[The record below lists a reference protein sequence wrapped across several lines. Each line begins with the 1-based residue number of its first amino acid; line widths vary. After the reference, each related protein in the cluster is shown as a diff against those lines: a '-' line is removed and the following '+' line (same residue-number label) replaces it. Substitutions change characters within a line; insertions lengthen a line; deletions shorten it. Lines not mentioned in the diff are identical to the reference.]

1 MAFSGV
7 TSVRSLT
14 PEVSDDELFRAYA
27 EADPRER
34 ERITECLVERYTGLV
49 RWLASRYAGRGVD
62 ADELRQVGF
71 VGLMK
76 AINRFDPDRGV
87 EFASFARP
95 TVQGEIQRHFR
106 DKRRWI
112 RLPRRLQEMKAVL
125 REATETLTH
134 ELGRA
139 PTVAELAAQ
148 LAVDEELVIEALTA
162 DDTFNPVSLDAF
174 GSDEE
179 GEDSRSPL
187 DALGELDPRLDLM
200 IDTETLRPLLEAL
213 PDRERMIIQLRFFG
227 ECTQSEIAGKL
238 GISQMHVSRLLSK
251 TLRALREQMMPAG

>member
-1 MAFSGV
+1 M
-7 TSVRSLT
+7 
-14 PEVSDDELFRAYA
+14 
-27 EADPRER
+27 
-34 ERITECLVERYTGLV
+34 
-49 RWLASRYAGRGVD
+49 D

-139 PTVAELAAQ
+139 PDGRRARRRVW
-148 LAVDEELVIEALTA
+148 
-162 DDTFNPVSLDAF
+162 
-174 GSDEE
+174 
-179 GEDSRSPL
+179 RST
-187 DALGELDPRLDLM
+187 RN
-200 IDTETLRPLLEAL
+200 
-213 PDRERMIIQLRFFG
+213 
-227 ECTQSEIAGKL
+227 S
-238 GISQMHVSRLLSK
+238 
-251 TLRALREQMMPAG
+251 